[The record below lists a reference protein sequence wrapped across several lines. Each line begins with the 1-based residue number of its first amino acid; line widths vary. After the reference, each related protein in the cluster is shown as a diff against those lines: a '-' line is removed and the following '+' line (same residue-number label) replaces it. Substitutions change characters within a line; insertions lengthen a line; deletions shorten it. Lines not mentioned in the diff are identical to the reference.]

1 MRDAVGAP
9 AGAREP
15 CAPVSARLWIP
26 AMAPPLPQRADV
38 VVVGAGFAGLA
49 TAASLVEL
57 GVRRVVVLEAEPIP
71 GKHGSGRN
79 AAMARRLIED
89 DVLSRLA
96 VRSVARMGELGNG
109 TPLVRRVGGLLVGEG
124 DALDAL
130 ARIAAAVPELAAE
143 VERLDADAVRALV
156 PALAGADLAGGILT
170 PGCGVTDIHALLG
183 AFADRARAGGATTF
197 LRTPLTGIRVAGG
210 RVVAAETPH
219 GVIAT
224 EQLVN
229 AAGFAANPVAAF
241 AGLAP
246 LPLVPTRRHLFV
258 TAPWG
263 GLDRAA
269 PFVWNVSAGYYFRPE
284 GTGLLLCACDGTAW
298 PPEDPPTDPGAR
310 EALAAK
316 FDAAVPG
323 LREVRP
329 TRGWAGLRV
338 MTPDHR
344 FVIGADPRLT
354 GFFWVAGL
362 GGHGMTT
369 SAGVGEIAARGLVDG
384 AVPAPFGAAFAPD
397 RFTTV

>member
-1 MRDAVGAP
+1 
-9 AGAREP
+9 
-15 CAPVSARLWIP
+15 
-26 AMAPPLPQRADV
+26 MAPPLPQRADV

-57 GVRRVVVLEAEPIP
+57 GVRRIVILEAEPIP

-89 DVLSRLA
+89 DVLTRLA
-96 VRSVARMGELGNG
+96 VRSVALMTTLGDG
-109 TPLVRRVGGLLVGEG
+109 APLVRKVGGLLIG
-124 DALDAL
+124 DDASLDAL
-130 ARIAAAVPELAAE
+130 ARVAAVVPELAAE
-143 VERLDADAVRALV
+143 VQRLDADAVRRLV
-156 PALAGADLAGGILT
+156 PALAGAELDGGILT
-170 PGCGVTDIHALLG
+170 PGCGVTDIHALLS
-183 AFADRARAGGATTF
+183 AFAERARAGGATTL

-224 EQLVN
+224 EQIVN
-229 AAGFAANPVAAF
+229 AAGFAANPVAAL
-241 AGLAP
+241 AALAP
-246 LPLVPTRRHLFV
+246 LPMVPTRRHLFV
-258 TAPWG
+258 TAPWA

-284 GTGLLLCACDGTAW
+284 GEGLLLCSCDGTPWA
-298 PPEDPPTDPGAR
+298 PEDPPTDPGAR

-344 FVIGADPRLT
+344 FVIGPDPRLP

-369 SAGVGEIAARGLVDG
+369 SAGVGEIAARGVVDG
-384 AVPAPFGAAFAPD
+384 EVPAPFGAAFAPT
-397 RFTTV
+397 RFATP